1 MFSVKGHARR
11 AGSVRGEGEESWRSW
26 WAGTGEVQV
35 QVRVS
40 RIRGFDLVSQR
51 RIGHKRGR

>member
-1 MFSVKGHARR
+1 MFSVKGLARR
-11 AGSVRGEGEESWRSW
+11 EGSVRGEGEESWRSW
-26 WAGTGEVQV
+26 RVGEVHV

-40 RIRGFDLVSQR
+40 RIRGFELVSQR